1 MTLSEL
7 LLFGI
12 AAAGITS
19 IGVYGSIFNKI
30 RPKKES
36 LKGFGELFHCP
47 MCLGFWVGAF
57 LCGLNDYTELFNIKH
72 TFVNYLMCGGIGSA
86 FSYVFAVVF
95 GDHGLKIEH
104 ISKSGQAIEDDSC
117 CKAPTQIHNT
127 YCGDKKD
134 EWEDWKD
141 PTEASYDKYMDK

>member
-30 RPKKES
+30 RPKKEF

-86 FSYVFAVVF
+86 FSYVFAVTF
-95 GDHGLKIEH
+95 GDHGFKVEH
-104 ISKSGQAIEDDSC
+104 FKPIIVPSQPVDDESC
-117 CKAPTQIHNT
+117 CKPVQQIHNT
-127 YCGDKKD
+127 YCGDKDKWE
-134 EWEDWKD
+134 EWEPPKG
-141 PTEASYDKYMDK
+141 DKL

>member
-1 MTLSEL
+1 MTLNEL

-19 IGVYGSIFNKI
+19 IGVYGTIFNKI
-30 RPKKES
+30 RPKKEF

-72 TFVNYLMCGGIGSA
+72 TFVNYLLCGGIGSA
-86 FSYVFAVVF
+86 FSYAFAVVF

-104 ISKSGQAIEDDSC
+104 VSRSVADVEDESC
-117 CKAPTQIHNT
+117 CKPVQQIHNT
-127 YCGDKKD
+127 YCGDKKQWE
-134 EWEDWKD
+134 EWEEPKE
-141 PTEASYDKYMDK
+141 TSYEQVDK